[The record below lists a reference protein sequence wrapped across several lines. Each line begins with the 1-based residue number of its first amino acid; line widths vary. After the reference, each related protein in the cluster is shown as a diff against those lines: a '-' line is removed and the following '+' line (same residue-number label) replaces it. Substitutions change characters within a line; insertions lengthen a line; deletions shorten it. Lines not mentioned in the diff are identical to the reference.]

1 MYLKQNKNLEKKQR
15 EALEFVTT
23 KIMNS
28 YKKREKINA
37 LFYFHP
43 TTLNLDLSTFN
54 IMNFFKMCEENFVRC
69 KTLDCVNILFKVRL
83 LAELHQL

>member
-23 KIMNS
+23 EIINS

-43 TTLNLDLSTFN
+43 TNSKFGLIYIQYYEFLQN
-54 IMNFFKMCEENFVRC
+54 V
-69 KTLDCVNILFKVRL
+69 
-83 LAELHQL
+83 